1 MRCPKCGYTS
11 FDHLESCKKCHKSFG
26 PAIEEFNGTTYE
38 AVAPL
43 FLKIA
48 RELEETPPP
57 ESMEKLNFE
66 EIDFGDELEE
76 EQEPNLRPGLDTEFI
91 LDEDILAEATNPQE
105 SFANDGE
112 ELVVDL
118 DDMEEVTPRDEFTL
132 DFDQGPGDDEDS
144 ELPPIDFG
152 DLDISDLAP
161 PMEEEELKEEPE
173 VLLSLEPEELSLSE
187 EPLLEEVIETVETEP
202 PPPPKSSKRV
212 GKSGLEDLNFNGLDL
227 ESPSKIVSG
236 SAAGKRYLPSVKTGT
251 ALDKFDIDLGELFK
265 DNKK

>member
-26 PAIEEFNGTTYE
+26 PADEEFNGTTYE

-48 RELEETPPP
+48 RDLEEPPST
-57 ESMEKLNFE
+57 ESVQELDFDD
-66 EIDFGDELEE
+66 IDLDDELEE
-76 EQEPNLRPGLDTEFI
+76 EQGNTLRPGIDTEFT
-91 LDEDILAEATNPQE
+91 LDEDILAEATKPQE
-105 SFANDGE
+105 ALADDGE

-118 DDMEEVTPRDEFTL
+118 DEMEEVSPRDEFTL
-132 DFDQGPGDDEDS
+132 DFDQGPGDDENS

-152 DLDISDLAP
+152 DLDISDLGP
-161 PMEEEELKEEPE
+161 PMEGEEIEEEPE
-173 VLLSLEPEELSLSE
+173 EVISLEQEELSFSE
-187 EPLLEEVIETVETEP
+187 EPIMEEIVEANVAEP
-202 PPPPKSSKRV
+202 PPAPKPTKQA
-212 GKSGLEDLNFNGLDL
+212 GKTGLEDLNFNGLDL

-251 ALDKFDIDLGELFK
+251 ALDKFDIDLGDLFK